1 MIGLFETHGRADIA
15 KVAEG
20 LEFIPRRRQEHHSVI
35 VEEMDV
41 DKILGRKPQVT
52 LIDELAHT
60 SVQGSLNP
68 KRYRDVQDFLGIHV
82 ITTMN
87 VQQLES
93 LYSTVENAVGV
104 KVQERLF
111 DSILAEVDQII
122 DVDIS
127 SGSDEDDL

>member
-1 MIGLFETHGRADIA
+1 VIGLFETHGRADIA

-52 LIDELAHT
+52 LIDGLAHT
-60 SVQGSLNP
+60 SVQGGLNP
-68 KRYRDVQDFLGIHV
+68 KRYQDVQDFLGIHV

-93 LYSTVENAVGV
+93 LYSTIENAVGV

-111 DSILAEVDQII
+111 DSILAEADQII

>member
-1 MIGLFETHGRADIA
+1 VIGLFETHGRADIA

-20 LEFIPRRRQEHHSVI
+20 LEFIARRRQEHHSVI

-68 KRYRDVQDFLGIHV
+68 KRYQDVQDFLGIHV

-93 LYSTVENAVGV
+93 LYSTVKNAVGV

-111 DSILAEVDQII
+111 DSVLAEVDQII

>member
-1 MIGLFETHGRADIA
+1 
-15 KVAEG
+15 
-20 LEFIPRRRQEHHSVI
+20 VI

-68 KRYRDVQDFLGIHV
+68 KRYQDVQDFLGIHV

-111 DSILAEVDQII
+111 DSVLAEVDQII

>member
-1 MIGLFETHGRADIA
+1 
-15 KVAEG
+15 
-20 LEFIPRRRQEHHSVI
+20 
-35 VEEMDV
+35 
-41 DKILGRKPQVT
+41 
-52 LIDELAHT
+52 
-60 SVQGSLNP
+60 
-68 KRYRDVQDFLGIHV
+68 
-82 ITTMN
+82 MN

-111 DSILAEVDQII
+111 DSVLAEVDQII